1 MQQKFSNRDNIFSE
15 KKREMFQE
23 EVLQIVVA
31 QMIMIKEIIQVARV
45 ETVRITIIKIVM
57 RIKGRI
63 VIRKWIIKRNKQIK
77 QVPKLNKE

>member
-1 MQQKFSNRDNIFSE
+1 MQQKYSNRDNIFSE
-15 KKREMFQE
+15 KKREMFPE
-23 EVLQIVVA
+23 TVLQIVVA

>member
-1 MQQKFSNRDNIFSE
+1 
-15 KKREMFQE
+15 MFQE

-63 VIRKWIIKRNKQIK
+63 VIRK
-77 QVPKLNKE
+77 